1 MIQQVTRGIKITVK
15 TQYEGTFLKD
25 FALNYAFTYD
35 IEIENQSKSSVQLL
49 SRHWKIFESLGK
61 TKVVDG
67 AGVVGKKPVLN
78 PGEIHKYKS
87 GCLITSAIGSMNI
100 LRDIDVYMSNTGK
113 FPLRFWKNMKPS
125 IKLQLTE
132 MRIWLKNC

>member
-67 AGVVGKKPVLN
+67 AGVVG
-78 PGEIHKYKS
+78 
-87 GCLITSAIGSMNI
+87 
-100 LRDIDVYMSNTGK
+100 
-113 FPLRFWKNMKPS
+113 
-125 IKLQLTE
+125 
-132 MRIWLKNC
+132 

>member
-15 TQYEGTFLKD
+15 TQYEGAFLKN
-25 FALNYAFTYD
+25 FVLNYSFAYD

-49 SRHWKIFESLGK
+49 SRHWKIYEPLGK
-61 TKVVDG
+61 TKIIDG

-87 GCLITSAIGSMNI
+87 GCLITSAIGSMKGAYTMIDFSTTKKFNVEIPAFKLCAPFI
-100 LRDIDVYMSNTGK
+100 LN
-113 FPLRFWKNMKPS
+113 
-125 IKLQLTE
+125 
-132 MRIWLKNC
+132 